1 MRTGVLGNSFLP
13 FLVRITWVIAL
24 WDASVR
30 RALTCGQVLCLAAP
44 EAAGSHRPGR
54 RGEAVRPLR
63 VTRLE
68 GTARTLKGSHRFD
81 P

>member
-1 MRTGVLGNSFLP
+1 MRTGVFGNSFFP

-63 VTRLE
+63 VTCGRGGLPD
-68 GTARTLKGSHRFD
+68 LKEQHE